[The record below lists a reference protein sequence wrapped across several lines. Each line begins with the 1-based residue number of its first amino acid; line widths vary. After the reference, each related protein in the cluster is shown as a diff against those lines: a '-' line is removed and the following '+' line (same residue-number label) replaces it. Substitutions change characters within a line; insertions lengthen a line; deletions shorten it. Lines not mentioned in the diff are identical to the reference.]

1 MSSGRTSGLGVVR
14 RLGSDVVRA
23 GRLLAA
29 HGALTRR
36 APFWVVLRLE
46 PPLDET
52 RPMGAPWR
60 RTRGPTLLEAL
71 RATERAAHDPQ
82 VAGVAVRLA
91 GAPAGW
97 AAAAALRRAL
107 DAVRAAGKP
116 VVAYG
121 ERIGQPEYLVASGAD
136 RLWLPETG
144 SLALVGLR
152 SEGVYLKGLL
162 DRLAIRADVVRV
174 GDYKTAAESLAR
186 SAMSPESRA
195 QVEAYLDD
203 VFAVLV
209 DAIAR
214 GRGLDP
220 GAVRER
226 IDAGPYG
233 ARRACEA
240 GLADGCRYPDE
251 LEAALVELVPASADP
266 SPRDDRPRARLV
278 DAVAYDALR
287 ASDPGWRPLLREL
300 PHVAYLAATGVI
312 QRRGSLGGLSAEAWG
327 RLLRRLRDDPVVR
340 AVVLRITSPGGDA
353 LASDLLWR
361 ALRLVRE
368 QKPVVISMGE
378 VAASGGYFAGVAGD
392 VLLAEATTLT
402 GSIGV
407 VGGKLDASGL
417 LARLGVASDGVERG
431 ARAGLAT
438 PTRGFTPDE
447 RAAVRREMEEIYD
460 VFLRRVE
467 EGRGLSRA
475 ALEPLAQGRIWSGR
489 RALEA
494 RLVDALGGPLEAI
507 AEARARAGI
516 AAEERFVL
524 DVYPHRLSAREAL
537 RGLSR
542 LGVLE

>member
-1 MSSGRTSGLGVVR
+1 MSGAGFLRRAGV
-14 RLGSDVVRA
+14 DAVRA
-23 GRLLAA
+23 GRLVVARS
-29 HGALTRR
+29 ALSRR
-36 APFWVVLRLE
+36 APFWLALRLE

-52 RPMGAPWR
+52 RAAGAPWR
-60 RTRGPTLLEAL
+60 RARGPTLLEAL
-71 RATERAAHDPQ
+71 RATDAAARDPQ
-82 VAGVAVRLA
+82 VAGVVVRLA

-121 ERIGQPEYLVASGAD
+121 ERIGQPEYFVASGAD

-162 DRLAIRADVVRV
+162 DRLDVRADVVRV
-174 GDYKTAAESLAR
+174 GSHKTAAEALTR
-186 SAMSPESRA
+186 QGMSPESRE

-203 VFAVLV
+203 VFAELV

-214 GRGLDP
+214 GRRLEP
-220 GAVRER
+220 AAVRAR

-233 ARRACEA
+233 ARGACEA
-240 GLADGCRYPDE
+240 GLADACRYPDE
-251 LEAALVELVPASADP
+251 LEAALAELAPATGEPPAQGGP
-266 SPRDDRPRARLV
+266 PRARLV
-278 DAVAYDALR
+278 DAIGYDALR
-287 ASDPGWRPLLREL
+287 AGDPGWRPLLRDL
-300 PHVAYLAATGVI
+300 PHVAYLAAGGAI
-312 QRRGSLGGLSAEAWG
+312 HRRASLGGISAESWVS
-327 RLLRRLRDDPVVR
+327 LLRRLREDALVR
-340 AVVLRITSPGGDA
+340 AVVLRIASPGGDA

-361 ALRLVRE
+361 ALRTLRGE
-368 QKPVVISMGE
+368 KPVVVSMGE
-378 VAASGGYFAGVAGD
+378 VAASGGYFAAVGGD
-392 VLLAEATTLT
+392 VVLAEATTLT

-407 VGGKLDASGL
+407 VGGKLDAGGL
-417 LARLGVASDGVERG
+417 LERLGIGSDGVERG

-447 RAAVRREMEEIYD
+447 RAAVRREMEEVYD

-467 EGRGLSRA
+467 EGRGLARA
-475 ALEPLAQGRIWSGR
+475 ELEPLAQGRIWSGR
-489 RALEA
+489 RALGL

-507 AEARARAGI
+507 AEARARAGL

-524 DVYPHRLSAREAL
+524 DVFPRHAPFEAL
-537 RGLSR
+537 RGLAR
-542 LGVLE
+542 VGALLE